1 MHELPPITR
10 ANRRVRLPRFDRIL
24 QQAHPDVFLPRLDPN
39 TERERLPSPCEI
51 FADLLPGAYEREAE
65 RFTQECTLAAE
76 QERCAHRRKTRVSKT
91 LRPRKTVCEPCKRSK
106 LKCDGSFSRCM
117 RNFTAAIGSNGARV

>member
-10 ANRRVRLPRFDRIL
+10 PNRCVRLPRFDRIL

-39 TERERLPSPCEI
+39 TERERLPSPREI

-65 RFTQECTLAAE
+65 RYAQECTLATQKASFF
-76 QERCAHRRKTRVSKT
+76 ERCAQECTPRK
-91 LRPRKTVCEPCKRSK
+91 LRKTVCEPCKRSK

-117 RNFTAAIGSNGARV
+117 RNFTAAIDSNGARV

>member
-1 MHELPPITR
+1 MLELPPITR

-39 TERERLPSPCEI
+39 TERERLPPPCEM

-65 RFTQECTLAAE
+65 RYAQECTLAAE
-76 QERCAHRRKTRVSKT
+76 QAAFFERCARKCTPRK
-91 LRPRKTVCEPCKRSK
+91 PRKTVCEPCKRSK
-106 LKCDGSFSRCM
+106 LKCNGSFSRCM